1 MTTESLRL
9 STPCPAQARSV
20 RERVLATL
28 GLWRRRSRERR
39 ALAQLSPW
47 ALHDLGVSNAE
58 VWAEIHKAPW
68 RG

>member
-1 MTTESLRL
+1 
-9 STPCPAQARSV
+9 V

-28 GLWRRRSRERR
+28 GLWRRRTRERR

-47 ALHDLGVSNAE
+47 ALRDLGVSNAE